1 MATSTTYAPSAITSG
16 IREDLS
22 DIITNIA
29 PTDTVFMSNIG
40 KTKIKNKYTE
50 WLIDTLTTA
59 ANCAITEGNDA
70 SLTTIAAQTR
80 TGNYTQISA
89 KWFAISDTLEAVD
102 KAGRKS
108 EVAYQTSLFLKML
121 ARDME
126 YGLINNTAA
135 SSTDPRQSMGLKGW
149 VTSCA
154 YLYTTGTAS
163 TTMTE
168 TNFND
173 MIEYIWK
180 NGGNPGMVMTSSNVK
195 RKISAFT
202 GNSKIT
208 TNMDAENKKIILSVD
223 YYESDFGVVKVYS
236 SRFIAEDSNPAGGGN
251 GSLSG
256 AGYYSVFFLEKE
268 KWQLGVLKPLVVEKL
283 AKTGLATKVQMS
295 TEYTLISRQQ
305 AASGRIARIAP

>member
-1 MATSTTYAPSAITSG
+1 MAVSTTYAPTAITAG
-16 IREDLS
+16 FREDLS

-29 PTDTVFMSNIG
+29 PTDTIFMSNIG
-40 KTKIKNKYTE
+40 KTKIKNRYTE

-70 SLTTIAAQTR
+70 VNTTIAAQTR

-89 KWFAISDTLEAVD
+89 KWFAISDSLESID

-126 YGLINNTAA
+126 YGLINNTVA
-135 SSTDPRQSMGLKGW
+135 SSTDPRQTCGLKGW

-154 YLYTTGTAS
+154 YLFTTGTAS

-180 NGGNPGMVMTSSNVK
+180 GGGNPGMVMTSSNLK
-195 RKISAFT
+195 RRISAFT
-202 GNSKIT
+202 GNAKIT

-236 SRFIAEDSNPAGGGN
+236 SRFIAEDTQVGAGN

-268 KWQLGVLKPLVVEKL
+268 KFQLGILKPLVVEKL

-295 TEYTLISRQQ
+295 TEYALISRQQ
-305 AASGRIARIAP
+305 AASGRIQRVAP